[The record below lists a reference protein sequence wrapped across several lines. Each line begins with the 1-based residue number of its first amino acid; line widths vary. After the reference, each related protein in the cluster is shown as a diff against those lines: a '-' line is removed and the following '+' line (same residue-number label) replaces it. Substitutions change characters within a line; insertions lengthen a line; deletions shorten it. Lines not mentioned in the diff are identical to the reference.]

1 MNKKILKEVR
11 NAYGDLNDLK
21 VRNLNFQASEFVS
34 RDEAFAI
41 LDEVVKSYN
50 EFRPSL
56 INYFHKDHK
65 IKIAREG
72 SVCLYVQGK
81 DLPSQREL
89 MADEYDTMED
99 GSTRIWWD

>member
-1 MNKKILKEVR
+1 MNKKILKEVK

-21 VRNLNFQASEFVS
+21 DRNLNFKASAFVS

-41 LDEVVKSYN
+41 LDETVKGYN
-50 EFRPSL
+50 EFRPAL

-65 IKIAREG
+65 IQIAREG

-89 MADEYDTMED
+89 GADEYDVMED
-99 GSTRIWWD
+99 GTTRIWWD